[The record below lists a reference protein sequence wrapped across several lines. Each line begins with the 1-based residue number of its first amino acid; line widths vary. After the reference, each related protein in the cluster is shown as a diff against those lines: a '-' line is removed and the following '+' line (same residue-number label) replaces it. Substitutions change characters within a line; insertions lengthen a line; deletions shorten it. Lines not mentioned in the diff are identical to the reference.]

1 MKKTLIILSTFV
13 LILACK
19 KETTTTFR
27 SDAPNCVVNIA
38 KSFSP
43 NDATIKKMTDGKAFY
58 WQVQTEGSPQ
68 IADDEFL
75 YIFNDNC
82 DTLCRVCFCPKRG
95 DCSVDLTKLT
105 EVK

>member
-1 MKKTLIILSTFV
+1 MIILCAF
-13 LILACK
+13 LLLYACK
-19 KETTTTFR
+19 KDSTTTTFR
-27 SDAPNCVVNIA
+27 SDAPTCVTNIA
-38 KSFSP
+38 KSFP
-43 NDATIKKMTDGKAFY
+43 HETTVKKVTDGTSFY
-58 WQVQTEGSPQ
+58 WRVQTEGSPQ

-95 DCSVDLTKLT
+95 ECSVDLSKLT